1 MYSAANVY
9 MNIDLNEQR
18 LFNFF
23 NFSIFGKNN
32 LIVFTYESE
41 FTSIIVMC
49 VRTSVY
55 HSSLHTE
62 V

>member
-32 LIVFTYESE
+32 LIVFTDESE

-49 VRTSVY
+49 VHTSVY